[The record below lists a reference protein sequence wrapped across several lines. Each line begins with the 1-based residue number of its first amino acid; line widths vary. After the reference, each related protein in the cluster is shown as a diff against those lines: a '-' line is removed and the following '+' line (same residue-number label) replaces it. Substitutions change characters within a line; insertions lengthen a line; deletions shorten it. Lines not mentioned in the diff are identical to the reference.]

1 MKVISPEAYI
11 ALGNSNSSSKQQG
24 SKFELK
30 QSTFIPDGVVD
41 YLLQNTSSAELHFIS

>member
-11 ALGNSNSSSKQQG
+11 ALGNSNSSKQQG